1 MRLKVVAAVVTVL
14 GLCIAAGVWW
24 LSAPTVPLDAPAA
37 QAAPVAVKPV
47 RAPEPPP
54 TSDFAA
60 APMADPEP
68 LERATGD
75 MYLPAPSPPPVVVNP
90 PPIRAGAGAGAGA
103 RSMRHARPG
112 GVPKPDDIGCNPPY
126 RWDTTVR
133 PDGIPVKR
141 MKEWCQ

>member
-1 MRLKVVAAVVTVL
+1 MRLKVVAAVFAVFA
-14 GLCIAAGVWW
+14 LCVAAGVWL
-24 LSAPTVPLDAPAA
+24 LSSPPPVEATVAPAGV
-37 QAAPVAVKPV
+37 AASHVP
-47 RAPEPPP
+47 AP
-54 TSDFAA
+54 DL
-60 APMADPEP
+60 APMADSAPSAVAAPEP

-75 MYLPAPSPPPVVVNP
+75 MYLPAPAPAPAVVNP
-90 PPIRAGAGAGAGA
+90 PPIRPGAGAGA